1 MTNPLLF
8 SSPSFY
14 FFAKQTVL
22 FMKGVVFVMRTYSV
36 KEISTLLNVNEETV
50 RRWIRTGRLKSTIK
64 SYKNGHVISEFDLY
78 EFVNMNR
85 KYRRGLDLNKVTID
99 DPYVK
104 NLERLLNDL
113 ISERDVLNDRID
125 KIRTLLEEL

>member
-1 MTNPLLF
+1 
-8 SSPSFY
+8 
-14 FFAKQTVL
+14 
-22 FMKGVVFVMRTYSV
+22 MRTYSV
-36 KEISTLLNVNEETV
+36 TEISTLLNVNEETV

-64 SYKNGHVISEFDLY
+64 SYKIGHVISEFDLY

-85 KYRRGLDLNKVTID
+85 KYRRRLDLNKDTID

-113 ISERDVLNDRID
+113 VSERDILNDRID

>member
-1 MTNPLLF
+1 
-8 SSPSFY
+8 
-14 FFAKQTVL
+14 
-22 FMKGVVFVMRTYSV
+22 MRTYSV

-85 KYRRGLDLNKVTID
+85 KYRRGLDLNKATID

-104 NLERLLNDL
+104 KSRTF
-113 ISERDVLNDRID
+113 IKQFGIRERDILNDRID